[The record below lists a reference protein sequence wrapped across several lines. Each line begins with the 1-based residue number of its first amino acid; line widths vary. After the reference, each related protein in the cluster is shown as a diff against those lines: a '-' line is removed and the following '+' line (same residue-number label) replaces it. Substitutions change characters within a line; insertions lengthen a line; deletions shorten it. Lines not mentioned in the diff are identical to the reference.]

1 MRKSSTESFLEY
13 KTRVMD
19 SKSATFCGAKWHGA
33 TIWLGHGQTTSCHL
47 PSPHDIPIEELK
59 ENPSAIHNTS
69 HKKKMRKMML
79 NGEQP
84 SECYKCWDVEAKGVD
99 KISERVFKTLMYE
112 ETDLD
117 AIPLRKWSDNVL
129 LRTLEVSFDR
139 ACNLAC
145 SYCGPTFSTTWVK
158 DIKDNGPYEN
168 IQSDKRE
175 HYTHTSDWAA
185 NVTKRDEDN
194 PYIQAF
200 WKWWEEDGGLADT
213 LDGIRVTGGEPI
225 MHPSVWKLLDWFKNN
240 PERGKRMRFAINS
253 NLVPEKEKTFQRLLD
268 AIEYVPGFE
277 MFTSCEAFGIQ
288 ADYIR
293 DGMNYEVWLNNV
305 KRLLEQ
311 SKVNKLGIMM
321 TINALSLD
329 SITDFMDDILELR
342 EEYSGSSILLSLNP
356 VYNPEFQS
364 ISTLPTNIIKYY
376 NDKLIVWHEKR
387 KEDLLDQE
395 GIHVTRIIDHLDK
408 AIRIPHSEEV
418 LKKRQGDFK
427 SFYTQYDKRRGKD
440 LRTTFSPIL
449 SEWYDSLTPT
459 RVFKIETSNG

>member
-1 MRKSSTESFLEY
+1 
-13 KTRVMD
+13 
-19 SKSATFCGAKWHGA
+19 
-33 TIWLGHGQTTSCHL
+33 
-47 PSPHDIPIEELK
+47 
-59 ENPSAIHNTS
+59 
-69 HKKKMRKMML
+69 
-79 NGEQP
+79 
-84 SECYKCWDVEAKGVD
+84 
-99 KISERVFKTLMYE
+99 
-112 ETDLD
+112 
-117 AIPLRKWSDNVL
+117 
-129 LRTLEVSFDR
+129 
-139 ACNLAC
+139 
-145 SYCGPTFSTTWVK
+145 
-158 DIKDNGPYEN
+158 
-168 IQSDKRE
+168 
-175 HYTHTSDWAA
+175 
-185 NVTKRDEDN
+185 
-194 PYIQAF
+194 
-200 WKWWEEDGGLADT
+200 
-213 LDGIRVTGGEPI
+213 
-225 MHPSVWKLLDWFKNN
+225 VWKLLDWFKNN